1 MRTTMLSSC
10 VRTRRC
16 SPVAIC
22 HLVAPSEATGR
33 EELNSSIKT
42 PLMSQGSG
50 LTNGDTVVI
59 SIRIVEYLA
68 DVDDPL
74 VL

>member
-1 MRTTMLSSC
+1 
-10 VRTRRC
+10 
-16 SPVAIC
+16 
-22 HLVAPSEATGR
+22 
-33 EELNSSIKT
+33 
-42 PLMSQGSG
+42 MSQGSG